1 MKSDSSLVTPKIR
14 LVKPWLTKSPFQPVT
29 GSMYHCQHQIK
40 PYEGEDIRGGRK
52 VVGWEKKIYSLTRM
66 TGWIADKEGPSLRG
80 EPRLPVRSSI
90 PYCSAALLKNV
101 ASWKASLPSRNF
113 AKSGERRE

>member
-52 VVGWEKKIYSLTRM
+52 VVGWEKKNLLTNTNDRV
-66 TGWIADKEGPSLRG
+66 D
-80 EPRLPVRSSI
+80 
-90 PYCSAALLKNV
+90 
-101 ASWKASLPSRNF
+101 SRQ
-113 AKSGERRE
+113 RRTFVKR